1 MLPVLSGL
9 EIKFLNKIYKKYTEK
24 KSTIIYHIQETPSE
38 LGEQFNVLGF
48 FWGFFF
54 YAHIERTDFITGV
67 DDVLQM
73 DITPRRGQAFL
84 MLVKLPH
91 ILNQNEI
98 VFNK

>member
-1 MLPVLSGL
+1 M
-9 EIKFLNKIYKKYTEK
+9 
-24 KSTIIYHIQETPSE
+24 
-38 LGEQFNVLGF
+38 
-48 FWGFFF
+48 FWGFFEGFF

-73 DITPRRGQAFL
+73 DITPRHGQAFL

-98 VFNK
+98 VLNK